1 MRHLFCWS
9 ALLLL
14 PGTVV
19 AQDCHLSLRGHVYE
33 AGINTPLAYATISI
47 KGIGKGAIADENGYF
62 AITDLCENTLY
73 TVEVSHVECAHY
85 TRELKLTENT
95 QIDFLLEHD
104 KVLNEVLIRER
115 AIAPPPTQAAVTVD
129 KNDLEN
135 GRGLNLGETL
145 KKLPGV
151 SLLQT
156 GATIAKPVIQG
167 LHSNRIAIVNN
178 NVVLEGQQWGSEH
191 APEVDPFTADRIQVI
206 KGAAGIR
213 YGVGAMGGAVVM
225 TPAPL
230 RKTAGANGWL
240 SLGGFSNGLGGVAA
254 GSADWRPR
262 ATKGPAFRLQGTLK
276 RSGSLRA
283 PNYWLGNTGAAEGN
297 LFAMSTWARARQH
310 HELSASYFNLKLG
323 VMRAAHV
330 GSLEQLTAAINAAV
344 PANNDSVFRW
354 TIQRPY
360 QQVQHST
367 LKYNGIFHWNE
378 KWKLNTQ
385 YSLQYNHRLEYDVVR
400 KTGAA
405 ATRPQV
411 SFDLWT
417 NTLDAAIEHEPIRHW
432 QGSAGVQGVYQYNTV
447 GRGGFIPDYT
457 GLSGALWW
465 SERWRRY
472 PNPWEVEFGARYD
485 YRWNHATTDGSLRNL
500 DTVVYFGGLSA
511 TLGLIY
517 HLSEQFSLTAHS
529 STAFRPP
536 HVNELFA
543 RGVHFA
549 AGTYEE
555 GFSGLQPERGWNNNL
570 NLLYQHGQTYAALTL
585 YYNRIQDYIYLNP
598 GKEQV
603 LTIRGPFPA
612 YYYRQAD
619 ATLRGV
625 DASLNLP
632 LHKNWIL
639 ETRASILRAGRRAKD
654 ETGNAYEDWLPLISP
669 DRFQYGLRYLLPKN
683 NGQESKGYI
692 NVYAST
698 VARQIRIPA
707 EGLLKAA
714 PAAFTLFNLDAG
726 YKVQIGKFPLE
737 IGINLQNLGNTA
749 YRNYLNFFRLFA
761 DEPGFNAGLRM
772 KLLLGKTGNN

>member
-1 MRHLFCWS
+1 MRQLIYCS
-9 ALLLL
+9 ALLCL
-14 PGTVV
+14 PGVV
-19 AQDCHLSLRGHVYE
+19 FAQDCHLSLRGHVYE
-33 AGINTPLAYATISI
+33 AGVNTPLAYATITV
-47 KGIGKGAIADENGYF
+47 KGVGKGAIADENGYF

-85 TRELKLTENT
+85 TRDLRLTENT
-95 QIDFLLEHD
+95 QIDFLLDHN
-104 KVLNEVLIRER
+104 KVLNEVLVRER
-115 AIAPPPTQAAVTVD
+115 AIAPPPAQAVVAVE
-129 KNDLEN
+129 KSDLEN
-135 GRGLNLGETL
+135 SRGLNLGETL

-167 LHSNRIAIVNN
+167 LRSNRIAIVSN

-191 APEVDPFTADRIQVI
+191 APEVDPFTADRIQVV

-213 YGVGAMGGAVVM
+213 YGVGAIGGAVVM

-230 RKTAGANGWL
+230 RKNAGTNGWV
-240 SLGGFSNGLGGVAA
+240 SLGGFSNGRGGVAA
-254 GSADWRPR
+254 AGADWRPK
-262 ATKGPAFRLQGTLK
+262 AQGPAFRLQGTLK
-276 RSGSLRA
+276 RSGNLRA
-283 PNYWLGNTGAAEGN
+283 PDYWLGNTGAAEGN
-297 LFAMSTWARARQH
+297 LFAMSTWTRARQY

-330 GSLEQLTAAINAAV
+330 GSLDQLTAAINAAV
-344 PANNDSVFRW
+344 PANNDSVFRYA
-354 TIQRPY
+354 IQRPY

-367 LKYNGIFHWNE
+367 LKYNGVFHWNE

-417 NTLDAAIEHEPIRHW
+417 NTLDVALEHAPIRHW
-432 QGSAGVQGVYQYNTV
+432 QGSAGAQTVYQYNTV
-447 GRGGFIPDYT
+447 GRGGFIPDYS
-457 GLSGALWW
+457 GLAGALWW

-500 DTVVYFGGLSA
+500 DTIVHYGGLSA

-517 HLSEQFSLTAHS
+517 HLNEHLSFTAYS
-529 STAFRPP
+529 SSAFRPP

-555 GFSGLQPERGWNNNL
+555 GYSGLQPERSWNNNL
-570 NLLYQHGQTYAALTL
+570 NVLYQKGQMAATLTV
-585 YYNRIQDYIYLNP
+585 YYNQIQDYIYLNP
-598 GKEQV
+598 GVEQV

-619 ATLRGV
+619 AALRGI
-625 DASLNLP
+625 DASLNIP
-632 LHKNWIL
+632 LYKNWIL
-639 ETRASILRAGRRAKD
+639 ETRASVLRASRKALNAEGK
-654 ETGNAYEDWLPLISP
+654 AYEDWLPLISP
-669 DRFQYGLRYLLPKN
+669 DRFQYGLRYLLPKPRTPET
-683 NGQESKGYI
+683 QGY
-692 NVYAST
+692 VSLYATS
-698 VARQIRIPA
+698 VSRQIRIPS
-707 EGLLKAA
+707 EGLLKA
-714 PAAFTLFNLDAG
+714 PPSAFTLFSLEAA
-726 YKVQIGKFPLE
+726 YPFRIGKYPIE

-761 DEPGFNAGLRM
+761 DEPGFNAGLRL
-772 KLLLGKTGNN
+772 KLLLGKTNI